1 MEGWAM
7 VDGRLVPLA
16 DATVPVTDV
25 GFTHGWSIFETLEAG
40 PGHDPGPNLRRLRQ
54 SADASLIA
62 VPSDE
67 TLRTEIDAVAG
78 KLGGEALVRITITGD
93 GRRIVWATPPE
104 PERRHAPVRCARGEH
119 VDQAFLDGS
128 VKHRSRM
135 GWIVAVKRAGV
146 DEVLFVDA
154 AGRFTEGTSCAVL
167 AVIDGVVWT
176 APWDGRILRSTTL
189 ARLLDHCH
197 ALGIEVRREGP
208 PASGPWDALYI
219 ASTTRSI
226 APVVELDG
234 QALAGWDPVGLQLSA
249 ADDR

>member
-1 MEGWAM
+1 M
-7 VDGRLVPLA
+7 VDGRLVPLSQA
-16 DATVPVTDV
+16 SVTVTDV
-25 GFTHGWSIFETLEAG
+25 GFTHGWSIFETLEAR
-40 PGHDPGPNLRRLRQ
+40 PGQDPARNLARLRR
-54 SADASLIA
+54 SGEASLID
-62 VPSDE
+62 VPADE
-67 TLRTEIDAVAG
+67 VLRAEIDAVAA

-104 PERRHAPVRCARGEH
+104 PDRRHAPVRCARGEH

-135 GWIVAVKRAGV
+135 GWMVAIKRAGV
-146 DEVLFVDA
+146 DEVLFVDQD
-154 AGRFTEGTSCAVL
+154 GRFTEGTSCAVV

-189 ARLLDHCH
+189 ERLLGHCER
-197 ALGIEVRREGP
+197 LGVPVRREG
-208 PASGPWDALYI
+208 ALAAGPWDALYI

-234 QALAGWDPVGLQLSA
+234 QALPAWDPVGRRLAA
-249 ADDR
+249 ADDA